1 MSPHLNVAV
10 RQSAVK
16 MIKEYG
22 LYLTSAYRDE
32 DRNTNAGGKEDSL
45 HQYGKSLDATIIML
59 LN

>member
-1 MSPHLNVAV
+1 MSPYLNVAV

-32 DRNTNAGGKEDSL
+32 DRNTNAGGKEDG
-45 HQYGKSLDATIIML
+45 HQYGKSDATYD
-59 LN
+59 NNAAN